1 MRAVGIDGPQGGS
14 MTMGN
19 VILDLDE
26 SRIVIPK
33 DRRLR
38 KVYLEF
44 STRCN
49 LNCPM
54 CFRESWTEPQ
64 GDMDWG
70 LFLRVA
76 SDLAQFPLLETVHF
90 LGMGEPFC
98 HPRLFEAVGILK
110 SGGRRVRITTNATLL
125 DGAAARALVAVGAD
139 IIDLSVEA
147 DDVPWPGRVSSL
159 EILSKAVEELR
170 EARKHAGSN
179 ACEIRIALVVTR
191 SNFPLIPGIV
201 RSLKGKGVSAVSV
214 SNLLPTDM
222 EADANR
228 LYPLTLEEEVTVR
241 SKLYTQFQYA
251 GIKPELP
258 RFSLSTERHCNFVRS
273 ESCFIRWDG
282 LVAPCL
288 RLCHGYREIVLGR
301 EKEVIPWFF
310 GDLKRQGLAE
320 VWDDPG
326 YVSFRWRLRRALYAS
341 CLDCN
346 LLRSCEYAKTT
357 ESDCWGNTPACS
369 DCLWDRNL
377 IRCP

>member
-1 MRAVGIDGPQGGS
+1 
-14 MTMGN
+14 MTKN
-19 VILDLDE
+19 DSVVLDLEE
-26 SRIVIPK
+26 SRIVIPG

-44 STRCN
+44 SSRCN

-64 GDMDWG
+64 GDMNWE
-70 LFLRVA
+70 LFIRLV
-76 SDLAQFPLLETVHF
+76 SDLEQFPRLETLHF
-90 LGMGEPFC
+90 LGIGEPFC
-98 HPRLFEAVGILK
+98 HPRLIDAVKILK
-110 SGGRRVRITTNATLL
+110 SLNKRVRITTNATML
-125 DGAAARALVAVGAD
+125 DADAAEALVRTGAD
-139 IIDLSVEA
+139 IVDLSVEA
-147 DDVPWPGRVSSL
+147 ENVPWPGRANSL
-159 EILSKAVEELR
+159 ETLGSAAENLMK
-170 EARKHAGSN
+170 ARKRAGSVS
-179 ACEIRIALVVTR
+179 CETRIALVVTR
-191 SNFPLIPGIV
+191 SNISRITEIV
-201 RSLKGKGVSAVSV
+201 QFLRGKGISAASV

-222 EADANR
+222 AADANR
-228 LYPLTLEEEVTVR
+228 LYPLSLEEEVAVR
-241 SKLYTQFQYA
+241 SKLYTQFQHA

-258 RFSLSTERHCNFVRS
+258 RFALSTERHCNFVRS

-282 LVAPCL
+282 LIAPCL
-288 RLCHGYREIVLGR
+288 RLCHGYSEVVLGR
-301 EKEVIPWFF
+301 EKEVVPWFF
-310 GDLKRQGLAE
+310 GDLKEQGLAD

-357 ESDCWGNTPACS
+357 ESDCWGDSPGCS